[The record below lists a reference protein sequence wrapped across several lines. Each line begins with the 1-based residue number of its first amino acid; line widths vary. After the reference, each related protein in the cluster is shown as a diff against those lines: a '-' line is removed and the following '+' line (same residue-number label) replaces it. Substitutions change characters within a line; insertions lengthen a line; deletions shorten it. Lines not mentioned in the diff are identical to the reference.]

1 LQKCSSRKKPTKSRS
16 SLKIEEKNEQEIVG
30 KMMDGYLQTFRIDEI
45 EILFYQQF
53 ASSDTLISCMTLNQ
67 QSILT
72 LVY

>member
-1 LQKCSSRKKPTKSRS
+1 
-16 SLKIEEKNEQEIVG
+16 
-30 KMMDGYLQTFRIDEI
+30 MDGYLQTFRIDEI